1 MPTYGYLGAA
11 CAFLPAYCS
20 RLRSRAQPVG
30 TVGVSFDV
38 PMALRPARCLHFA
51 PRNTTIDMAFQHPDF
66 LHIDELLT
74 DEEKLVRQ
82 TVADFVDNEVLP
94 IIEHHARAGTFPQD
108 LVAKIGDLGLFGIT
122 LPQEYG
128 CAGLNN
134 ICYGLAMQELERGD
148 SGVRSFASVQ
158 SSLVMYPIYAFG
170 SEEQKQHWLPKLAKG
185 QAIGCFG
192 LTEPDAGSNPSAMI
206 TNAKRIDGGFLLNGA
221 KMWITNGTLAD
232 VAVVWA
238 KLDGV
243 VRGFLVEKG
252 MKGFTAPEMKGKHS
266 LRASVT
272 SELVFQDV
280 ELPEANILPGVVGLR
295 GPLSCLT
302 QARYGIS
309 WGVIGAAMACYDSS
323 LNYAKSRVQF
333 DRPIAG
339 FQLIQDKLVYMIN
352 EITKAQLMA
361 WRVGKLK
368 DAGTLR
374 PQHVSMAKRNNCE
387 IALTIARMS
396 REIHGANGILDE
408 YPVMRH
414 AANLESVKT
423 YEGTHE
429 MHTLI
434 LGQDITGLAAF
445 AG

>member
-1 MPTYGYLGAA
+1 M
-11 CAFLPAYCS
+11 S
-20 RLRSRAQPVG
+20 
-30 TVGVSFDV
+30 
-38 PMALRPARCLHFA
+38 
-51 PRNTTIDMAFQHPDF
+51 FQHPDYYN
-66 LHIDELLT
+66 IDDLLT
-74 DEEKLVRQ
+74 EEEKLVRQ
-82 TVADFVDNEVLP
+82 TVRDFVDNEVLP
-94 IIEHHARAGTFPQD
+94 IIEHSAREGVFPQH
-108 LVAKIGDLGLFGIT
+108 LVKKMAEIGLFGIT

-128 CAGLNN
+128 CAGLNST
-134 ICYGLAMQELERGD
+134 CYGLAMQELERGD
-148 SGVRSFASVQ
+148 SGIRSFASVQ
-158 SSLVMYPIYAFG
+158 SSLVMYPIYSFG
-170 SEEQKQHWLPKLAKG
+170 SEEQRRKWLPRLAAG
-185 QAIGCFG
+185 DAIGCFG
-192 LTEPDAGSNPSAMI
+192 LTEPDAGSNPASMS
-206 TNAKRIDGGFLLNGA
+206 TNAKKVEGGFILNGA

-252 MKGFTAPEMKGKHS
+252 MAGFTAPEMKGKHS

-280 ELPEANILPGVVGLR
+280 FIPDENILPGVEGLK

-309 WGVIGAAMACYDSS
+309 WGVVGAAMACYDSS
-323 LNYAKSRVQF
+323 LNYAKTRIAF
-333 DRPIAG
+333 GKPIGG
-339 FQLIQDKLVYMIN
+339 FQMIQERLVLMLN
-352 EITKAQLMA
+352 EITKAQLLC
-361 WRVGKLK
+361 WRLGRIK
-368 DAGTLR
+368 DAGQLR
-374 PQHVSMAKRNNCE
+374 PQQVSLAKRNNCE
-387 IALTIARMS
+387 MALNIARMS

-434 LGQDITGLAAF
+434 LGQDITGLNAF
-445 AG
+445 S

>member
-1 MPTYGYLGAA
+1 M
-11 CAFLPAYCS
+11 S
-20 RLRSRAQPVG
+20 
-30 TVGVSFDV
+30 
-38 PMALRPARCLHFA
+38 
-51 PRNTTIDMAFQHPDF
+51 FQHPDYYA
-66 LHIDELLT
+66 LDELLS
-74 DEEKLVRQ
+74 EEERLVRQ
-82 TVADFVDNEVLP
+82 TVSDFVDAEVLP
-94 IIEHHARAGTFPQD
+94 IIERHAREGTFPMD
-108 LVAKIGDLGLFGIT
+108 LVQKIGELGLFGIT

-158 SSLVMYPIYAFG
+158 SSLVMYPINAFG
-170 SEEQKQHWLPKLAKG
+170 SEEQKRKWLPRLAKG
-185 QAIGCFG
+185 EAIGCFG
-192 LTEPDAGSNPSAMI
+192 LTEPDYGSNPAGMV
-206 TNAKRIDGGFLLNGA
+206 TTAKRIDGGFLLNGA

-280 ELPEANILPGVVGLR
+280 ELPEENILPGVEGLR

-302 QARYGIS
+302 QARYGIA
-309 WGVIGAAMACYDSS
+309 WGVIGSAMATYDAS
-323 LNYAKSRVQF
+323 LNYAKTRSTF
-333 DRPIAG
+333 GAPIAAR
-339 FQLIQDKLVYMIN
+339 QLIQDKLAYMIT
-352 EITKAQLMA
+352 EITKGQLMN
-361 WRVGKLK
+361 WRLGKIK
-368 DAGTLR
+368 DAGNLR
-374 PQHVSMAKRNNCE
+374 PQQVSMAKRNNCE
-387 IALTIARMS
+387 VALNIARMA

-408 YPVMRH
+408 YPIMRH
-414 AANLESVKT
+414 ANNLESVKT

-434 LGQDITGLAAF
+434 LGQDITGFQAF
-445 AG
+445 S

>member
-1 MPTYGYLGAA
+1 
-11 CAFLPAYCS
+11 
-20 RLRSRAQPVG
+20 
-30 TVGVSFDV
+30 
-38 PMALRPARCLHFA
+38 
-51 PRNTTIDMAFQHPDF
+51 MAFQHPDF
-66 LHIDELLT
+66 LRLDDLLT

-94 IIEHHARAGTFPQD
+94 IIEHHARAGTFPMD
-108 LVAKIGDLGLFGIT
+108 LVEKIGDLGLFGIT
-122 LPQEYG
+122 LPNEYG

-158 SSLVMYPIYAFG
+158 SSLVMYPIYSFG
-170 SEEQKQHWLPKLAKG
+170 SEEQKQRWLPRLAKG

-192 LTEPDAGSNPSAMI
+192 LTEPDAGSNPSAMV

-280 ELPEANILPGVVGLR
+280 ELPEANILPGVEGLR

-361 WRVGKLK
+361 WRVGKIK

-387 IALTIARMS
+387 IALTIARMA

>member
-1 MPTYGYLGAA
+1 M
-11 CAFLPAYCS
+11 
-20 RLRSRAQPVG
+20 
-30 TVGVSFDV
+30 
-38 PMALRPARCLHFA
+38 
-51 PRNTTIDMAFQHPDF
+51 FQHPDYYQ
-66 LHIDELLT
+66 LDELLS

-82 TVADFVDNEVLP
+82 TVRDFVDNEILP
-94 IIEHHARAGTFPQD
+94 IIEHNAREGTFPLH
-108 LVAKIGDLGLFGIT
+108 LVKKMAEIGLFGIT

-128 CAGLNN
+128 CAGLNYT
-134 ICYGLAMQELERGD
+134 CYGLAMQELERGD
-148 SGVRSFASVQ
+148 SGIRSFASVQ
-158 SSLVMYPIYAFG
+158 SSLVMYPIYSYG
-170 SEEQKQHWLPKLAKG
+170 SEEQKRKWLPKLAAG
-185 QAIGCFG
+185 DAIGCFG
-192 LTEPDAGSNPSAMI
+192 LTEPDAGSNPASMT
-206 TNAKRIDGGFLLNGA
+206 TNAKKVDGGFILNGA

-252 MKGFTAPEMKGKHS
+252 MEGFTAPEMKGKHS

-280 ELPEANILPGVVGLR
+280 FLPEENILPGVEGLR

-302 QARYGIS
+302 QARYGIA
-309 WGVIGAAMACYDSS
+309 WGVVGAAMACYDSS
-323 LNYAKSRVQF
+323 LNYAKSRIAF
-333 DRPIAG
+333 GKPIAG
-339 FQLIQDKLVYMIN
+339 FQLIQDKLVWMLN
-352 EITKAQLMA
+352 EITKAQLLC
-361 WRVGKLK
+361 WRLGKIK
-368 DAGTLR
+368 EQNTLR
-374 PQHVSMAKRNNCE
+374 PQHVSLAKRNNCE
-387 IALTIARMS
+387 MALTIARMS

-434 LGQDITGLAAF
+434 IGQDITGIGAF
-445 AG
+445 AP

>member
-1 MPTYGYLGAA
+1 
-11 CAFLPAYCS
+11 
-20 RLRSRAQPVG
+20 
-30 TVGVSFDV
+30 
-38 PMALRPARCLHFA
+38 
-51 PRNTTIDMAFQHPDF
+51 MAFQHPDY
-66 LHIDELLT
+66 LNIDELLT

-82 TVADFVDNEVLP
+82 AVGDFVDNEVLP
-94 IIEHHARAGTFPQD
+94 IIEHHARQGSFPMH
-108 LVAKIGDLGLFGIT
+108 LVEKMAEMGVFGVT
-122 LPQEYG
+122 LPTEYG
-128 CAGLNN
+128 GAGLNN

-158 SSLVMYPIYAFG
+158 SSLVMYPIYTYG
-170 SEEQKQHWLPKLAKG
+170 SEEQRRKWLPRLAAGK
-185 QAIGCFG
+185 AIGCFG
-192 LTEPDAGSNPSAMI
+192 LTEPDAGSNPAGMV
-206 TNAKRIDGGFLLNGA
+206 TNAKKIDGGFLLNGA

-280 ELPEANILPGVVGLR
+280 EIPEENILPGVEGLK
-295 GPLSCLT
+295 GPLGCLT

-309 WGVIGAAMACYDSS
+309 WGVIGSAMACYDSS
-323 LNYAKSRVQF
+323 LNYAKSRIQF
-333 DRPIAG
+333 GKPIAG
-339 FQLIQDKLVYMIN
+339 FQLTQEKLVYMIN
-352 EITKAQLMA
+352 EITKAQLLC
-361 WRVGKLK
+361 WRLGKIK
-368 DAGTLR
+368 DSGNIR
-374 PQHVSMAKRNNCE
+374 PQQVSMAKRNNVE
-387 IALTIARMS
+387 MALNIARIS

-434 LGQDITGLAAF
+434 IGQDITGIQAF
-445 AG
+445 S

>member
-1 MPTYGYLGAA
+1 
-11 CAFLPAYCS
+11 
-20 RLRSRAQPVG
+20 
-30 TVGVSFDV
+30 
-38 PMALRPARCLHFA
+38 
-51 PRNTTIDMAFQHPDF
+51 MAFQHPDYF
-66 LHIDELLT
+66 NIDELLT

-94 IIEHHARAGTFPQD
+94 VIEHHNRAGTFPMD
-108 LVAKIGDLGLFGIT
+108 LVQKIGSLGLFGIT

-158 SSLVMYPIYAFG
+158 SSLVMYPIHAFG
-170 SEEQKQHWLPKLAKG
+170 SEAQKQQWLPRLAKG
-185 QAIGCFG
+185 EAIGCFG
-192 LTEPDAGSNPSAMI
+192 LTEPDYGSNPSGMVTTA
-206 TNAKRIDGGFLLNGA
+206 TKIDGGYRLNGA
-221 KMWITNGTLAD
+221 KMWITNGSLAD

-280 ELPEANILPGVVGLR
+280 ELPEENILPAVQGLR

-339 FQLIQDKLVYMIN
+339 YQLIQDKLVYMLN
-352 EITKAQLMA
+352 EITKAQLLV
-361 WRVGKLK
+361 WRLGKIK

-374 PQHVSMAKRNNCE
+374 PQQVSLAKRNNCE
-387 IALTIARMS
+387 IALAIARMS

-445 AG
+445 SG